1 MRHISIKVRMTIWF
15 TVVMVVISSLMLVF
29 VMLMNRNQ
37 VTKPPAAQVVSV
49 VTRNADRLEVEHGVL
64 DLSDVDLFR
73 HGVYTQVFDEE
84 GQLLAGSAPTELTKQ
99 LPLAEGDVRQAQGS
113 DGLYDVY
120 DVSIPAAGIWVRGT
134 ISHNARGGV
143 MEVIVP
149 LAWSLLPALIVVSA
163 LGGFLIAWLSFRPM
177 EKVISTA
184 EAISDGGD
192 LSRRIGLPK
201 GRSEISRL
209 AAAFDGMCDRLERSF
224 EAERQFTSDASHE
237 LRTPV
242 AVILAECDSLD
253 HGQPTEEDYRQS
265 VDVIRRQGQ
274 QMSRLIGQ
282 LLHITR
288 LEQGTQKLQLET
300 ADLSQLVEVLC
311 EEQAHLAPEGTT
323 LTVHTQPDLLVNGD
337 VTLLSRLLTNLISNA
352 YRYGKPNGHVWV
364 DLRREDQWAVMSVR
378 DDGIGIAP
386 EDRERIFQRF
396 YQVDVARGKD
406 GSGLGLFMVQQAARL
421 HGGSVTVDSRLGE
434 GSTFIVRL
442 PLEN

>member
-84 GQLLAGSAPTELTKQ
+84 GRLLAGSAPTELTKQ

-364 DLRREDQWAVMSVR
+364 DLRREDQWAVLSVR

-396 YQVDVARGKD
+396 YQVDAARGKD
-406 GSGLGLFMVQQAARL
+406 GSGLGLFMVQQAVRL

>member
-120 DVSIPAAGIWVRGT
+120 DVSIPAAGVWVRGT

-323 LTVHTQPDLLVNGD
+323 LAVHTQPDLLVNGD

-364 DLRREDQWAVMSVR
+364 DLRREGQWAVLSVR
-378 DDGIGIAP
+378 DA
-386 EDRERIFQRF
+386 
-396 YQVDVARGKD
+396 ARGKE
-406 GSGLGLFMVQQAARL
+406 GSGLGLSMVQQAARL
-421 HGGSVTVDSRLGE
+421 HGGSVTVDSRIGE

-442 PLEN
+442 PLAE